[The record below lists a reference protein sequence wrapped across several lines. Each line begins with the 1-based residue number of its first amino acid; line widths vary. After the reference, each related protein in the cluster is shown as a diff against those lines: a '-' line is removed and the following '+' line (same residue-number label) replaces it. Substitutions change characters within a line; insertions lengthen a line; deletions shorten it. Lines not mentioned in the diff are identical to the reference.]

1 MVRPARSRDAECI
14 FRIHLKSL
22 EGLDEED
29 LEWFKAMIGVRSRRR
44 KVLVAEVNGRVVGFI
59 IAYKYRELAYIDSLA
74 VDPDYRDMGIGG
86 KLIQAVEELL
96 KREDVERVALSVKEG
111 NLRALDFYLK
121 RGYNVKG
128 VILFLAADPSRLV
141 EMPMNAFTL
150 KLKKASSI
158 RRLKSFKPTTWWS
171 TLTEPVDRMVYKRYS
186 TGEKALLVYR
196 GTRVKGLAEF
206 SMDDELFID
215 YVALS
220 SYSSIDALWALL
232 NGLRSIALQS
242 DIHLITIP
250 VDSTKEKIVEE
261 LYKAGFRAHKTEYLL
276 EKDLG
281 DSGR

>member
-1 MVRPARSRDAECI
+1 M
-14 FRIHLKSL
+14 KSL

-281 DSGR
+281 DGGR